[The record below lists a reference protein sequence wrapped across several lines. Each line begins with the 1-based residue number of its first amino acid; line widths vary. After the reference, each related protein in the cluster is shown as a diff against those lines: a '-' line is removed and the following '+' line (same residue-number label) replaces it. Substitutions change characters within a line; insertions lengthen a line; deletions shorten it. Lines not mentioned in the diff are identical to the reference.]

1 LRVTPRRG
9 RSFQALC
16 SIARLQAI
24 PVAIV
29 GAFLHARA
37 EEIGEGRS
45 LAMSEPRP
53 RPHEQLKQALVEGR
67 ITAER
72 VAQQLRIEPEDV
84 PALAAGRVELTRYG
98 WRRVLLCVQEGSG

>member
-53 RPHEQLKQALVEGR
+53 RPHEQLKQALAEGR
-67 ITAER
+67 VTPECVAE
-72 VAQQLRIEPEDV
+72 QLRVGPEDV
-84 PALAAGRVELTRYG
+84 PALAEGRIGLTRYG
-98 WRRVLLCVQEGSG
+98 WRRVQRCVLEGK